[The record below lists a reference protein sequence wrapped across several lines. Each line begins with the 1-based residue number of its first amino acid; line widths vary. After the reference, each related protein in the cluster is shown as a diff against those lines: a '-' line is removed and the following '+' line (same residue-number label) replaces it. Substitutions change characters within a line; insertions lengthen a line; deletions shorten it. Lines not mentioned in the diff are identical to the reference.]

1 MAVSRFVRRHRSDAA
16 RDDAQGSSP
25 EAVTLRLLA
34 TGADVSRLLIV
45 DERDQEIAAL
55 RAALERC
62 GYHLEAATN
71 TAAALELARANPPD
85 LVLADLLMPALRGL
99 LLCREWQRDERLR
112 HIPFVFYGATGAA
125 VRDEAL
131 ALSLGAERIVT
142 DTAGPKEL
150 VTTVRAVLERGSVRP
165 GRAAAGGDGGQPDV
179 HAAELR
185 QELEHK
191 LAQLEQANRELGA
204 WVLEHQ
210 QSERDLRAV
219 ECSLG
224 QRVSELASLENLNE
238 QVRASLSVDHVV
250 AAGLR
255 SVVEAVRPDLAV
267 LFERDGDALLMR
279 GCQTPREDLR
289 LAMARTHRVGECLC
303 GRAVESGAALY
314 SVDIHSDDRCTWDE
328 CRAAGLRSFAA
339 LPLQSG
345 GKVLGALGLAS
356 VGSRDF
362 SEQSAFLE
370 TLASGV
376 AIGLQNALRHERLR
390 QQAAALAELNEKLR
404 AEVAERRHAEG
415 ELVRAR
421 EEWEHIFQAIGQPVV
436 LLDAERGI
444 IAANKTVVRASGKP
458 LEQLLG
464 KRCWEIFH
472 GPTATGPPP
481 GCPFDDVCR
490 GGHLLTV
497 EMEQEAF
504 GGVYLVSCT
513 PIFDDAGQLR
523 QAIHIA
529 TDITERKR
537 ADEEL
542 KRHRERLEELVAE
555 RTAALEAAHRELVD
569 KERLAVLGRLTASVA
584 HELRNPLGTV
594 RTSFY
599 TLRDHLL
606 RHGADIESIWRRG
619 ERNILRCDRII
630 EELLDY
636 ARGTPPELVFTPID
650 EWLAEV
656 LDEYQL
662 PDGVNLKRELHAA
675 TEIEIDR
682 DRLRRCVLN
691 VLQNAVAALED
702 TSAGPREILVSSGTV
717 GNRVEL
723 RVRDTGPGISPDD
736 LPRIWEPLYSTRAF
750 GVGLGLP
757 IVRQIMAQHGGG
769 IEIDSEVGRG
779 TTAVLWLP
787 RPVPRQA

>member
-1 MAVSRFVRRHRSDAA
+1 VSK
-16 RDDAQGSSP
+16 
-25 EAVTLRLLA
+25 
-34 TGADVSRLLIV
+34 LLIV
-45 DERDQEIAAL
+45 DERDREIAAL
-55 RAALERC
+55 RAAFEPC
-62 GYHLEAATN
+62 GYRVDAATSG
-71 TAAALELARANPPD
+71 TAALELARSNPPD
-85 LVLADLLMPALRGL
+85 LVVVDLLMPALRGL

-112 HIPFVFYGATGAA
+112 HIPFVFYGAAGAA
-125 VRDEAL
+125 ARDETL

-142 DTAGPKEL
+142 DTAGPNEL
-150 VTTVRAVLERGSVRP
+150 VTAVREVLERAPTRPELSGVAVADDHSGWPTVRAQ
-165 GRAAAGGDGGQPDV
+165 A
-179 HAAELR
+179 LR
-185 QELEHK
+185 HELEDK
-191 LAQLEQANRELGA
+191 LAQLEQANRALGA
-204 WVLEHQ
+204 WVLEHE
-210 QSERDLRAV
+210 QSELSLRAV
-219 ECSLG
+219 ERTLG
-224 QRVSELASLENLNE
+224 QRVSELASLQNLNE

-250 AAGLR
+250 EAGLR

-267 LFERDGDALLMR
+267 LFLRERDALLMR

-303 GRAVESGAALY
+303 GRAVAAGEAVY
-314 SVDIHSDDRCTWDE
+314 SVDIHSDERCTWQE
-328 CRAAGLRSFAA
+328 CKDAGLRSFAA

-356 VGSRDF
+356 AGTRDF
-362 SEQSAFLE
+362 SEQSAFLK

-376 AIGLQNALRHERLR
+376 AIGLQNALRHERLG
-390 QQAAALAELNEKLR
+390 QQAAALAVLNEKLR
-404 AEVAERRHAEG
+404 AEVAEHRHTEE
-415 ELVRAR
+415 ELRRAR

-444 IAANKTVVRASGKP
+444 VAANETVVRASGKP

-464 KRCWEIFH
+464 KKCWEIFH

-490 GGHLLTV
+490 GGRLVTV

-513 PIFDDAGQLR
+513 PIFDDAGRLR

-555 RTAALEAAHRELVD
+555 RTADLEAAHRELVD

-599 TLRDHLL
+599 ALRDHML

-787 RPVPRQA
+787 RPAPRQA

>member
-1 MAVSRFVRRHRSDAA
+1 M
-16 RDDAQGSSP
+16 
-25 EAVTLRLLA
+25 
-34 TGADVSRLLIV
+34 SRLLIV
-45 DERDQEIAAL
+45 DERDREVAAL

-62 GYHLEAATN
+62 GYHLETATS
-71 TAAALELARANPPD
+71 TAAALALARANPPD
-85 LVLADLLMPALRGL
+85 LVVADLLMPALRGL
-99 LLCREWQRDERLR
+99 LLCRAWQRDERLR
-112 HIPFVFYGATGAA
+112 HIPFVFYGAAGAA
-125 VRDEAL
+125 ARDETL

-142 DTAGPKEL
+142 DTAGPSEL
-150 VTTVRAVLERGSVRP
+150 VTVVREVLERGPARP
-165 GRAAAGGDGGQPDV
+165 GRAAAGGDGGQSDV
-179 HAAELR
+179 SATPPR

-191 LAQLEQANRELGA
+191 LAQLEQANRTLGA
-204 WVLEHQ
+204 WVLEHE
-210 QSERDLRAV
+210 QSELDLRAV
-219 ECSLG
+219 ERTLG
-224 QRVSELASLENLNE
+224 QRVRELASFQNLNE

-267 LFERDGDALLMR
+267 LFLRDRDALLMR

-328 CRAAGLRSFAA
+328 CRAAGLCSFAA

-404 AEVAERRHAEG
+404 AEVAERRHTEG

-444 IAANKTVVRASGKP
+444 IAANKTVVRAAGRP
-458 LEQLLG
+458 LEELLG
-464 KRCWEIFH
+464 KKCWEIFH

-490 GGHLLTV
+490 GGQLVTV

-513 PIFDDAGQLR
+513 PIFDDAGRLR

-662 PDGVNLKRELHAA
+662 PDGLDLKRELHAA
-675 TEIEIDR
+675 VDIEIDR
-682 DRLRRCVLN
+682 ERLRRCILN
-691 VLQNAVAALED
+691 ILQNAVAALED
-702 TSAGPREILVSSGTV
+702 ARPARREIVVSSG
-717 GNRVEL
+717 GAAERVEI
-723 RVRDTGPGISPDD
+723 RVRDTGPGIPADD

-757 IVRQIMAQHGGG
+757 IVRQIMEQHGGG

-787 RPVPRQA
+787 RPGSREA